1 MTRKIRLGAFLP
13 GGGQHIAAWRHPDSP
28 VDGATS
34 FDFHVRLA
42 QEAERGLFD
51 AVFFADGHSVGDV
64 SGGPHWSLE
73 PLTALSAIRF
83 AGEAVLVNYR
93 PLLRPYTIEA
103 IGGAELEA
111 MRAIKAALDPQG
123 LLNPGVIL

>member
-1 MTRKIRLGAFLP
+1 MTQTRKIRLGAFLP

-51 AVFFADGHSVGDV
+51 AYFLADGLAAETEEDAIKIWKEAEALLMRDLPV
-64 SGGPHWSLE
+64 L
-73 PLTALSAIRF
+73 PLWYQNT
-83 AGEAVLVNYR
+83 
-93 PLLRPYTIEA
+93 
-103 IGGAELEA
+103 IGGYSTLVSDVEYGWDTVPLYHN
-111 MRAIKAALDPQG
+111 ITK
-123 LLNPGVIL
+123 